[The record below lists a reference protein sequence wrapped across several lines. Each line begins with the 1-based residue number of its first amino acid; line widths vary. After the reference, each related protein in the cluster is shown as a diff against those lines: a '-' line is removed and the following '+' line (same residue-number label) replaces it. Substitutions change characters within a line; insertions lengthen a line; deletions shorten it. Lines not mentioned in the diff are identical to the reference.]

1 MESDGTFTRVI
12 KDLEFRNWGRTV
24 QNQPAV
30 YDTDPN
36 PSPNANP
43 KLTPSNLTLALH
55 LPKQVTFFPHSKV
68 AVCNIVKW
76 SLENGDESHADKYVL
91 GACAQTARILP
102 HLYSHSPIPFAC
114 GTIQYARAGCARRPP
129 AEGFLLLW
137 PTKHRTPGPH
147 HKRPR
152 DMSPHRLHDR
162 ARLRLPPHVEQ
173 SLLDNRTGATKPSHL
188 QPKPKRL
195 PHFNPPIPSP
205 IANRVVLTLTRTM

>member
-1 MESDGTFTRVI
+1 MESNGTFTRVI

-91 GACAQTARILP
+91 GACAQTARIHP
-102 HLYSHSPIPFAC
+102 HFVSSLSYTLRVLYDTVSAC
-114 GTIQYARAGCARRPP
+114 GMRASASCRGLLAPWANKARYPRPAP
-129 AEGFLLLW
+129 QTSA
-137 PTKHRTPGPH
+137 
-147 HKRPR
+147 
-152 DMSPHRLHDR
+152 
-162 ARLRLPPHVEQ
+162 
-173 SLLDNRTGATKPSHL
+173 
-188 QPKPKRL
+188 
-195 PHFNPPIPSP
+195 
-205 IANRVVLTLTRTM
+205 